1 MTQATSTQPFGVL
14 TEPATLTL
22 KRLLP
27 GSVDRV
33 WAYLTESDLRRL
45 WLAAGTMEMRVGA
58 PLELVWRNSELSDP
72 PGQRP
77 EGFGE
82 EHRLD
87 SEVTEL
93 DPPHRL
99 SISWGN
105 TGGVTFE
112 LEPVGD
118 MVRFTITHHRLP
130 DQGTALNISAGWHAH
145 VDVLAARLAGEEPK
159 PFWDHWAALKTEYAK
174 RLGEAK

>member
-1 MTQATSTQPFGVL
+1 MTEAATTAPYGALSDD
-14 TEPATLTL
+14 ATLTL
-22 KRLLP
+22 ERLLP
-27 GSVDRV
+27 GSIDRV
-33 WAYLTESDLRRL
+33 WAYLTESDLRRQ

-58 PLELVWRNSELSDP
+58 PVELVWRNNELMDD

-82 EHRLD
+82 EHRME
-87 SEVTEL
+87 SEITEL

-99 SISWGN
+99 SISWGS

-118 MVRFTITHHRLP
+118 MVRFTITHRRIP
-130 DQGTALNISAGWHAH
+130 DRSIMLNVSAGWHTH
-145 VDVLAARLAGEEPK
+145 LDVLAARLAGEEPR
-159 PFWDHWAALKTEYAK
+159 PFWDRWAALKAEYAE
-174 RLGEAK
+174 RLPA